1 MLKDR
6 FLGIGKKKK
15 DEAMFQGIKDKRNKL
30 VIKQIKKSLIKA
42 LADKDIPIDELLTP
56 KIEQQFDAL
65 AQAIIDEH
73 GFKKLSELGLKHFL

>member
-1 MLKDR
+1 M
-6 FLGIGKKKK
+6 GAKKGRS
-15 DEAMFQGIKDKRNKL
+15 MFKGIKDKRDEL
-30 VIKQIKKSLIKA
+30 LIKKIKTSLIKA

-73 GFKKLSELGLKHFL
+73 GLKKLSKLGLKHFL

>member
-1 MLKDR
+1 
-6 FLGIGKKKK
+6 
-15 DEAMFQGIKDKRNKL
+15 MFKGIKDKRDEL
-30 VIKQIKKSLIKA
+30 LIKKLKTRLIKA

-73 GFKKLSELGLKHFL
+73 GLKKLSKLGLKHFL

>member
-1 MLKDR
+1 
-6 FLGIGKKKK
+6 
-15 DEAMFQGIKDKRNKL
+15 MFKGIKDKRDEL
-30 VIKQIKKSLIKA
+30 LIKKIKTSLIKA

-73 GFKKLSELGLKHFL
+73 GLKKLSTLGLKHFL

>member
-1 MLKDR
+1 
-6 FLGIGKKKK
+6 
-15 DEAMFQGIKDKRNKL
+15 MFQGIKDKRNKL